1 MAAKKAEN
9 SGSSKPKIIS
19 NITCVED
26 LKARWETA
34 RNWSPD
40 YYNLKD
46 DLVYLIVYDQL
57 KVGEPFAGLLD
68 HCPYLGE
75 AETLD
80 DCLTMRTFEHEG
92 TTSPVVL
99 TREKSDTIRGTVTG
113 DAYVVDARTILY
125 LDEMYQNNLMFTRI
139 NKAFRFL
146 DQRRSKPE
154 GGMYR
159 MIAQGFIYLGDEDFF
174 KEKQLKVMSPKYDG
188 KVLNYKW
195 PTPYD
200 NYYGS
205 ENPWN

>member
-1 MAAKKAEN
+1 MAYVTDYDEDGLPEDNSWAAFVDSFLKADETRKMEEEKREAEAMAAKKAEN

-99 TREKSDTIRGTVTG
+99 
-113 DAYVVDARTILY
+113 
-125 LDEMYQNNLMFTRI
+125 NRI
-139 NKAFRFL
+139 N
-146 DQRRSKPE
+146 
-154 GGMYR
+154 
-159 MIAQGFIYLGDEDFF
+159 
-174 KEKQLKVMSPKYDG
+174 
-188 KVLNYKW
+188 
-195 PTPYD
+195 PY
-200 NYYGS
+200 
-205 ENPWN
+205 